1 MQVGVIGLGI
11 MGRAMAAKLLEAGY
25 PVVVHNRTQSRA
37 ADLIAQG
44 ARWAETPA
52 CLAAQCD
59 VVISVVTDPH
69 AVMQISLESNG
80 VLAQLPAT
88 SVHCDMSTITPEAAR
103 QIAERYRAQGKRF
116 VQAPVLGSRKQI
128 ALGELL
134 VFGGGSEADVQRC
147 EPVWKVFSQR
157 VWHLPTAEAAAT
169 LKLACNLL
177 IAHMILGLGQSLI
190 FAGKGGVAPALLLDV
205 LSASALACPMYASKG
220 RTLLERNFN
229 ANFVV
234 RNMLKDLN
242 LATEAGQQCGAP
254 LLHNALSRELFSM
267 AVQQGFGEEDYSAVV
282 KVLEGLAGYTLA
294 TMEERAGAS

>member
-11 MGRAMAAKLLEAGY
+11 MGQAMAVKLLEAGY
-25 PVVVHNRTQSRA
+25 PVVVYNRTQSKSVE
-37 ADLIAQG
+37 LITRG
-44 ARWAETPA
+44 AYRAETPA
-52 CLAAQCD
+52 HLAAQCD
-59 VVISVVTDPH
+59 VVISIVTDPH
-69 AVMQISLESNG
+69 AVMQVSLGDDG
-80 VLAQLPAT
+80 VLAQLPTT
-88 SVHCDMSTITPEAAR
+88 SVHCDMSTVTPEAAR
-103 QIAERYRAQGKRF
+103 QMAERYRAQGKRF

-128 ALGELL
+128 ARGELL
-134 VFGGGSEADVQRC
+134 VFGGGEEADVQQC

-157 VWHLPTAEAAAT
+157 VWRLPTAEAAAT

-205 LSASALACPMYASKG
+205 LDASALACPMYASKG
-220 RTLLERNFN
+220 KALLERNFN

-242 LATEAGQQCGAP
+242 LAMKAGQQFGAP
-254 LLHNALSRELFSM
+254 LLHNALSRELFSV

-282 KVLEGLAGYTLA
+282 KVLEGLAGHMLA
-294 TMEERAGAS
+294 VTEEETGAS